1 MAAAAPLGANGVD
14 SVDESDSGIHDET
27 AVTFR

>member
-1 MAAAAPLGANGVD
+1 MAGSDPLGTNGVD
-14 SVDESDSGIHDET
+14 SVDESDSGIHDEP